1 MCDKTNLRTEE
12 ERKHVSIE
20 IINMLSDLGLSVSYE
35 PIKKL
40 YLILKKYNQE
50 GNRIEVNIPFP
61 EINRRIKGVL
71 PISKKEE
78 SNVRLVYE
86 KF

>member
-1 MCDKTNLRTEE
+1 MVEKRLIRTEE
-12 ERKHVSIE
+12 DRKKISIE
-20 IINMLSDLGLSVSYE
+20 IINMLSDLGLSISYE

-50 GNRIEVNIPFP
+50 GNRTEVNIPFP
-61 EINRRIKGVL
+61 EINRRIKGIL
-71 PISKKEE
+71 PMSMKEE
-78 SNVRLVYE
+78 PTVRLVYE

>member
-1 MCDKTNLRTEE
+1 MCDKNNLRTEE
-12 ERKHVSIE
+12 ERKRLSIE
-20 IINMLSDLGLSVSYE
+20 VINMLSDLGLSVSYE

-40 YLILKKYNQE
+40 YFILKKYNQE

-71 PISKKEE
+71 PSSKKEE
-78 SNVRLVYE
+78 STVRLVYE

>member
-1 MCDKTNLRTEE
+1 MEKNIRNTED
-12 ERKHVSIE
+12 RKKISIE

-50 GNRIEVNIPFP
+50 GNRTEVNIPFP
-61 EINRRIKGVL
+61 EINRRIKGIL
-71 PISKKEE
+71 PMSIKEE
-78 SNVRLVYE
+78 PTVRLVYE

>member
-1 MCDKTNLRTEE
+1 MFDKKNIRNEE
-12 ERKHVSIE
+12 DRKKISVE
-20 IINMLSDLGLSVSYE
+20 IINMLSNLGLSISYE

-40 YLILKKYNQE
+40 YLILKQYNIE
-50 GNRIEVNIPFP
+50 GNRTEVNIAFP

-71 PISKKEE
+71 PMSIKEE
-78 SNVRLVYE
+78 PSVRLVYE

>member
-12 ERKHVSIE
+12 ERKTVSIE

-78 SNVRLVYE
+78 STVRLVYE

>member
-1 MCDKTNLRTEE
+1 MFDKVNLRTQED
-12 ERKHVSIE
+12 RKKISIE
-20 IINMLSDLGLSVSYE
+20 IINMLSDLGLSIAYE

-40 YLILKKYNQE
+40 YTVLRQYNIE

-61 EINRRIKGVL
+61 DINRRIKGIL
-71 PISKKEE
+71 PMSIKEE
-78 SNVRLVYE
+78 PSVRLVYE